1 LFGLKSCKQRSPLEE
16 ILKHLSSLRALTFQ
30 NLINVLD
37 ILLVAYLNYRLLA
50 LVRGGRAWRIVG
62 GIIIFLLLLLASSA
76 FHLET
81 LHWMLDKATLLAPV
95 ALAILLLPELRQTL
109 EGFGKLKL
117 WTQIAGERYVEP
129 STVEEI
135 VKAIAYMGSQGM
147 GALIV
152 LETGPPLDSIVSNGI
167 LIDAEVSA
175 PLLETVFYEGNPL
188 HDGAVIIRGDVLVA
202 AACRLPLSENP
213 RLDSN
218 YHMRHRAA
226 IGVTEAM
233 DCVAIVLSEERGTI
247 SIARDGSLV
256 RLESA
261 ADLREHL
268 LRELRPALPE
278 NRERRRLAILRSKG
292 GSHVEGD

>member
-1 LFGLKSCKQRSPLEE
+1 MEE

>member
-1 LFGLKSCKQRSPLEE
+1 MFGLKSCKQRSPLEE